1 MKRILSFILILLC
14 SVFSFTACSSEDV
27 DFLLAMLD
35 TEETAQ
41 TESISSSAEMTQPET
56 KSKTKKQTKAETKRQ
71 SETKAKAK
79 RQTKAETT
87 TQAQTTTAQ
96 QESVDPTDLVSL
108 AKKSES
114 YVKEGKDYTLPQD
127 VAAYI
132 HIYEEL
138 PENFIT
144 KKEAQSL
151 GWDNSKGNLWKVAKG
166 KSIGGDYF
174 GNYEGVLPT
183 STKYHECDVN
193 YKGGYRQAERI
204 VYGNNGK
211 IYYSDD
217 HYKTF
222 TKIY

>member
-41 TESISSSAEMTQPET
+41 TESISSSAEMTQTET

-87 TQAQTTTAQ
+87 TQAQTTTTQ
-96 QESVDPTDLVSL
+96 QESVDLTDLVSL

>member
-35 TEETAQ
+35 TEETTQ
-41 TESISSSAEMTQPET
+41 TESISSSVT
-56 KSKTKKQTKAETKRQ
+56 
-71 SETKAKAK
+71 
-79 RQTKAETT
+79 ETT
-87 TQAQTTTAQ
+87 TQVQTTTTQ

-108 AKKSES
+108 AKKSEA
-114 YVKEGKDYTLPQD
+114 YVKEGEDYTLPQD

>member
-41 TESISSSAEMTQPET
+41 TESISSSAEMTQLET

-87 TQAQTTTAQ
+87 TQAQTTTTQ

>member
-27 DFLLAMLD
+27 DFLLSMID
-35 TEETAQ
+35 TEETTQ
-41 TESISSSAEMTQPET
+41 TESLSTSM
-56 KSKTKKQTKAETKRQ
+56 AETFAQTQ
-71 SETKAKAK
+71 S
-79 RQTKAETT
+79 QMTT
-87 TQAQTTTAQ
+87 TQ
-96 QESVDPTDLVSL
+96 QESIDSNDLASL

-114 YVKEGKDYTLPQD
+114 YVKEGKSYTLPQD
-127 VAAYI
+127 VAAYL

-144 KKEAQSL
+144 KKEAKSL

-193 YKGGYRQAERI
+193 YKGGYRKAERI

>member
-56 KSKTKKQTKAETKRQ
+56 KSKTKKQTKAET
-71 SETKAKAK
+71 
-79 RQTKAETT
+79 T
-87 TQAQTTTAQ
+87 TQAQTTTTQ

>member
-87 TQAQTTTAQ
+87 TQAQTTTTQ

>member
-56 KSKTKKQTKAETKRQ
+56 KSQTKKQTKAETKKQ
-71 SETKAKAK
+71 TKK
-79 RQTKAETT
+79 QTKAETT
-87 TQAQTTTAQ
+87 TQVQTTTTQ

-114 YVKEGKDYTLPQD
+114 YVKEGEDYTLPQD

>member
-27 DFLLAMLD
+27 DFLLSMID
-35 TEETAQ
+35 TEETTEEIIQ
-41 TESISSSAEMTQPET
+41 TQS
-56 KSKTKKQTKAETKRQ
+56 QT
-71 SETKAKAK
+71 
-79 RQTKAETT
+79 TT
-87 TQAQTTTAQ
+87 TQ
-96 QESVDPTDLVSL
+96 QESIDSNDLASL

-114 YVKEGKDYTLPQD
+114 YVKEGKSYTLPQD
-127 VAAYI
+127 VAAYL

-193 YKGGYRQAERI
+193 YKGGYRKAERI